1 MIHRSCAA
9 GIAACLLLATAIL
22 AQKEDARAP
31 VREALDGG
39 SPLYRAARLG
49 DIAGVAALL
58 SDGAKPDATVA
69 RWAGDAGWT
78 PLMIAA
84 AEGHTAVA
92 QTLLES
98 GSPVDQRNARGR
110 TALLF
115 AAWYNHSDTAAVL
128 LDAGADPE
136 AADVLGQTPL
146 SLAHLKSASDMIH
159 LLESKVRRRSP

>member
-9 GIAACLLLATAIL
+9 GIAASLLLATAIL
-22 AQKEDARAP
+22 ARQEDERAP
-31 VREALDGG
+31 ARDALDGE
-39 SPLYRAARLG
+39 SSLYRAARLG
-49 DIAGVAALL
+49 DIAGVSALL
-58 SDGAKPDATVA
+58 SNGAKLDVTVA
-69 RWAGDAGWT
+69 RWPGDAGWT

-92 QTLLES
+92 QQLLDS
-98 GSPVDQRNARGR
+98 GATVDQRNARGR

-115 AAWYNHSDTAAVL
+115 AAWYDHADTAAVL

-146 SLAHLKSASDMIH
+146 SLAQLKSASDMIH
-159 LLESKVRRRSP
+159 LLESKVHRPAP